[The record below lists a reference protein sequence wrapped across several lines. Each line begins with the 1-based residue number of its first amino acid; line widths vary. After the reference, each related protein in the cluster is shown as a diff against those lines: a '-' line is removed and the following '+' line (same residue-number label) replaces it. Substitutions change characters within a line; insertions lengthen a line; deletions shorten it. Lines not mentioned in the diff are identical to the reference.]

1 MQAIEIA
8 DIPWNLYVT
17 SDTVR
22 PRGVAFILGAFVL
35 GLMWASFALD
45 ILFGI

>member
-8 DIPWNLYVT
+8 DIPWNVYVT
-17 SDTVR
+17 SNTVR
-22 PRGVAFILGAFVL
+22 LRGTAWILGAFVL